1 MQTPLTLK
9 YLAKNLG
16 IIIGIVLV
24 WRGIWHMLDAIDVWF
39 FGGFHFWTGFI
50 GVVVGI
56 LILYLPDQD
65 LKEIEKL

>member
-39 FGGFHFWTGFI
+39 FGG
-50 GVVVGI
+50 
-56 LILYLPDQD
+56 
-65 LKEIEKL
+65 